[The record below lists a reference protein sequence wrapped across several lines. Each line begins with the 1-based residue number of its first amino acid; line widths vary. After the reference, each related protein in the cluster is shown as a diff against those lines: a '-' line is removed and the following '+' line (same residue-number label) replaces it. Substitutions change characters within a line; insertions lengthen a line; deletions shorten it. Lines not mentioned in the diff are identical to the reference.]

1 MADGVNLIR
10 ICEVVSIDDN
20 TDGNRI
26 KVRISPR
33 EDFTPIDKLPWCV
46 PLLPQMMHIKPKVG
60 ESVLILTAVA
70 GRDMTLR
77 YYIGPVISQMSH
89 LPEEPALDAKR
100 VSPTNTERHD
110 PATTN
115 DVDLTNGSLP
125 NDDDIAILGRK
136 NSDVILTDNDVRV
149 RCGVKLVKPENQRGF
164 VFNTSN
170 PSYLKL
176 KYYEDGL
183 DEQKKIH
190 STATLVADKINLIG
204 NVGKDQF
211 YDTRNPDDLI
221 SDDVMR
227 EMVEKAHQL
236 PFGDILVDFLNKFRT
251 AFLVH
256 THPKEMM
263 IPCQE
268 ATYNNVKSFDLNSVL
283 SDNVRIN

>member
-268 ATYNNVKSFDLNSVL
+268 ATYNNVKSFDLSSAL

>member
-1 MADGVNLIR
+1 MSDATNLIR
-10 ICEVVSIDDN
+10 MCEVVSVDDP

-26 KVRISPR
+26 KVRVSPR

-60 ESVLILTAVA
+60 ECVLIITAVA
-70 GRDMTLR
+70 GRDMTMR
-77 YYIGPVISQMSH
+77 YYIGPVISEVAHMH
-89 LPEEPALDAKR
+89 EEPALDAKR

-115 DVDLTNGSLP
+115 DVDATQGSLP
-125 NDDDIAILGRK
+125 KNEDIAMMGRK
-136 NSDVILTDNDVRV
+136 NSDIILTDDDVRV
-149 RCGVKLVKPENQRGF
+149 RCGVKLVKPEKERGF
-164 VFNTSN
+164 VFNTAN

-183 DEQKKIH
+183 DEQKRVH

-211 YDTRNPDDLI
+211 YDTRNPEDLI

-227 EMVEKAHQL
+227 DMIEKAHQL
-236 PFGDILVDFLNKFRT
+236 PFGDILVDFLSKFRT

-268 ATYNNVKSFDLNSVL
+268 GTYNSVKEFKLDSIL

>member
-268 ATYNNVKSFDLNSVL
+268 ATYNNVKSFDLNSAL

>member
-204 NVGKDQF
+204 RIIFTFLKFLKQQVIPGNPKSLTKIFEPSPSTLKGTSCSLAKFINCLICSSVSGKAK
-211 YDTRNPDDLI
+211 T
-221 SDDVMR
+221 S
-227 EMVEKAHQL
+227 
-236 PFGDILVDFLNKFRT
+236 
-251 AFLVH
+251 
-256 THPKEMM
+256 
-263 IPCQE
+263 
-268 ATYNNVKSFDLNSVL
+268 ATPPTL
-283 SDNVRIN
+283 

>member
-1 MADGVNLIR
+1 M
-10 ICEVVSIDDN
+10 
-20 TDGNRI
+20 
-26 KVRISPR
+26 
-33 EDFTPIDKLPWCV
+33 
-46 PLLPQMMHIKPKVG
+46 
-60 ESVLILTAVA
+60 
-70 GRDMTLR
+70 
-77 YYIGPVISQMSH
+77 
-89 LPEEPALDAKR
+89 
-100 VSPTNTERHD
+100 
-110 PATTN
+110 
-115 DVDLTNGSLP
+115 
-125 NDDDIAILGRK
+125 
-136 NSDVILTDNDVRV
+136 
-149 RCGVKLVKPENQRGF
+149 
-164 VFNTSN
+164 
-170 PSYLKL
+170 KL

-268 ATYNNVKSFDLNSVL
+268 ATYNNVKSFDLSSAL

>member
-211 YDTRNPDDLI
+211 YDTRNPEDLI